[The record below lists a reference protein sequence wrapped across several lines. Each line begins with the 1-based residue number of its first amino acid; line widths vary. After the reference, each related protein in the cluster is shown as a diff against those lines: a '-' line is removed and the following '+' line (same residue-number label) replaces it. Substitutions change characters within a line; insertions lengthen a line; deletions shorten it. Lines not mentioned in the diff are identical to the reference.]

1 MRRRINKQ
9 LKIVEHKIHHMHAL
23 ELLFIRKIISENI
36 QLLDLITA
44 DLIKGLKN
52 PEKGREGMMSSEQV
66 FMALVIK
73 QMNGFS
79 YEQLAFHLE
88 DSKTYRRFCG
98 FGIAD
103 DAPSKSTLQR
113 DIKKISATTL
123 EGINKIIINY
133 AKDSG
138 IENGKTVRVD
148 CTVVESNIHH
158 PTDSSLL
165 YDVVKVLAR
174 LIDVIKDDFLLEI
187 KFINHTRS
195 AKKKA
200 LKILNSRG
208 AENKKLVYKKLIR
221 ATEKTVSYAVDAVES
236 LKIINFIA
244 PNLEAIAAAEE
255 LCHFIEL
262 GKSVIFQTKSRVLDG
277 MPVPSS
283 QKVVS
288 IFEPHTD
295 IIVKDKRET
304 YYGHKIALTGGKS
317 GLLTDLVILEGNPA
331 DTNIAKEMIVRQKK
345 VFDKYPAQATF
356 DGGFAS
362 KDNLKEIKELGLKD
376 IVFAKKRGL
385 EISDMAKSTWV
396 YKKLRDF
403 RAGIEGMISFLKR
416 SFGLSRCTWKGFDS
430 FKAYAWSSVI
440 TANLLLMSRHFISVG
455 S

>member
-9 LKIVEHKIHHMHAL
+9 LKIVEPKINHFHAL
-23 ELLFIRKIISENI
+23 ELLIIREIISKNI
-36 QLLDLITA
+36 KLLDLITA
-44 DLIKGLKN
+44 DLVKGLEN
-52 PEKGREGMMSSEQV
+52 PEKGREGMMSAEQV

-88 DSKTYRRFCG
+88 DSKTYRQFCG

-103 DAPSKSTLQR
+103 DVPSKSTLQR

-123 EGINKIIINY
+123 EEINKIIINH

-138 IENGKTVRVD
+138 IENGKAVRVD

-165 YDVVKVLAR
+165 HDVVKVLAR
-174 LIDVIKDDFLLEI
+174 LIESNREAFSLEI
-187 KFINHTRS
+187 KFTNHSRC
-195 AKKKA
+195 AKKYS
-200 LKILNSRG
+200 LKILNTRG
-208 AENKKLVYKKLIR
+208 AENKKSVYKKLIS
-221 ATEKTVSYAVDAVES
+221 AAEKTIKYATNAAEK
-236 LKIINFIA
+236 LKIINCIY
-244 PNLEAIAAAEE
+244 PNVAAIAASEE
-255 LCHFIEL
+255 LCHFIKL
-262 GKSVIFQTKSRVLDG
+262 GESVIFQSKSRVLDG
-277 MPVPSS
+277 KPVPSL
-283 QKVVS
+283 QKIVS

-295 IIVKDKRET
+295 IIVKDRRET

-331 DTNIAKEMIVRQKK
+331 DTTIAKEMIVRQKE
-345 VFDKYPAQATF
+345 VFGKYPTQASF

-362 KDNLKEIKELGLKD
+362 KDNLKEIKELGLTAT
-376 IVFAKKRGL
+376 VFAKKRGL

-416 SFGLSRCTWKGFDS
+416 SFGLSRCTWRGFES

-440 TANLLLMSRHFISVG
+440 TANLLLMARHVIGTNS
-455 S
+455 